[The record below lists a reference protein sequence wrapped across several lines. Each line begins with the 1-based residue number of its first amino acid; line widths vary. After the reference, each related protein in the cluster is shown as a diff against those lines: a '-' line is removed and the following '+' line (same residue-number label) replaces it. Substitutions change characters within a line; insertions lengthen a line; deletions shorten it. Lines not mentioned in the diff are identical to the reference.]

1 MLVTLCTKE
10 FTSSFPR
17 FYRMTISTASTP
29 PNKAQRQAL
38 AEETRRL
45 TPQII
50 RSADA
55 STQVIYYPTQ
65 LPRRDPIPNAR
76 GPRITVQNSDSFTA
90 ARAILDTNPTAK
102 IGVLNMASEKHP
114 GGGWLRGAL
123 AQEEALCFRSTL
135 AATLHK
141 RFYPLPVLGAVWSPN
156 VVVFR
161 DEVATDARIYE
172 PAEMFTVGVV
182 SLAAMRRPLLTPD
195 KRNFARPQD
204 IRTVRDKMRQTLRV
218 LAVNNVTHCVLGAMG
233 CGAFQNP
240 PLQVALLFRDVLE
253 EEEFMGVFEE
263 ITFAVLDSRGEGN
276 YAIFRDTLQSRS

>member
-1 MLVTLCTKE
+1 
-10 FTSSFPR
+10 
-17 FYRMTISTASTP
+17 MTISTASTP
-29 PNKAQRQAL
+29 PNKAQRQAF

-55 STQVIYYPTQ
+55 STEAIYYSTQ
-65 LPRRDPIPNAR
+65 LPWRDPIPNAR

-161 DEVATDARIYE
+161 DEVATGARIYE

-182 SLAAMRRPLLTPD
+182 SLAAMRRPLLTLD
-195 KRNFARPQD
+195 KRKFGMFPNIVMYD
-204 IRTVRDKMRQTLRV
+204 
-218 LAVNNVTHCVLGAMG
+218 
-233 CGAFQNP
+233 
-240 PLQVALLFRDVLE
+240 
-253 EEEFMGVFEE
+253 
-263 ITFAVLDSRGEGN
+263 
-276 YAIFRDTLQSRS
+276 

>member
-1 MLVTLCTKE
+1 MVQFPQTDSFAPRSSPRHLPD
-10 FTSSFPR
+10 FTE
-17 FYRMTISTASTP
+17 
-29 PNKAQRQAL
+29 RQAL

-55 STQVIYYPTQ
+55 STESIYYPTQ
-65 LPRRDPIPNAR
+65 LPQRDPTPNAR

-90 ARAILDTNPTAK
+90 ARAVLDTNPTAK

-141 RFYPLPVLGAVWSPN
+141 RFYPLSVFGAVWSPN

-161 DEVATDARIYE
+161 DEVAAGARIYE

-195 KRNFARPQD
+195 KRNFGMFP
-204 IRTVRDKMRQTLRV
+204 IEHHTVRLDADTRQRV
-218 LAVNNVTHCVLGAMG
+218 HK
-233 CGAFQNP
+233 
-240 PLQVALLFRDVLE
+240 
-253 EEEFMGVFEE
+253 
-263 ITFAVLDSRGEGN
+263 TFG
-276 YAIFRDTLQSRS
+276 QSGTK

>member
-1 MLVTLCTKE
+1 M
-10 FTSSFPR
+10 SS
-17 FYRMTISTASTP
+17 ASTP
-29 PNKAQRQAL
+29 PNKVQRQAL
-38 AEETRRL
+38 AEETRSL
-45 TPQII
+45 TPHII
-50 RSADA
+50 SSTDA
-55 STQVIYYPTQ
+55 STESDYYSIQ

-90 ARAILDTNPTAK
+90 ARTILNTNPTAK

-141 RFYPLPVLGAVWSPN
+141 RFYPLSVFGAVWSPK

-161 DEVATDARIYE
+161 DEVTTGCRIYE

-195 KRNFARPQD
+195 KSNFGMFPDRHHNVPPDSD
-204 IRTVRDKMRQTLRV
+204 IM
-218 LAVNNVTHCVLGAMG
+218 
-233 CGAFQNP
+233 
-240 PLQVALLFRDVLE
+240 
-253 EEEFMGVFEE
+253 
-263 ITFAVLDSRGEGN
+263 
-276 YAIFRDTLQSRS
+276 

>member
-1 MLVTLCTKE
+1 MLVTLRTKK
-10 FTSSFPR
+10 FTSSSPR
-17 FYRMTISTASTP
+17 FYRMTISTASTS

-55 STQVIYYPTQ
+55 STEAIYYSTQ
-65 LPRRDPIPNAR
+65 LPRRYPTPNAR
-76 GPRITVQNSDSFTA
+76 GSRITVQNSDSFTA

-141 RFYPLPVLGAVWSPN
+141 RFYPLPGLGAVWSPN

-161 DEVATDARIYE
+161 DEVATGARIYE

-182 SLAAMRRPLLTPD
+182 SLAAMRRPLLTPN

-204 IRTVRDKMRQTLRV
+204 IRTVRDKMRQILRV

-253 EEEFMGVFEE
+253 EGEFMGVFEE